1 MTKLKLSMITGA
13 LLASSAAFAQ
23 VTAITG
29 VTVHTAT
36 EQGTLNNATV
46 LIEDGKIKAINPEN
60 VTANETINANGLVLT
75 PGFIGSM
82 NQLGLVEV
90 GAVANSRDASDE
102 KAGLDFDPS
111 YAFNARSSLIPYARK
126 GGITQ
131 SVVSPVNYDGA
142 YQGLAFTAN
151 LSGEF
156 DSVTD
161 KHTAFVIYLGAKSK
175 GSRALSF
182 QQFIEK
188 LEGQKAKLAK
198 KDDKKDDKKDAD
210 KPSGEERV
218 LTQLLNGEMPVVIS
232 ASRAADIVQ
241 IIKLK
246 AEYGLD
252 IIISGAADAVLLAD
266 ELAKAEIPV
275 IVSAVSNLPSDFD
288 AMHATL
294 ENASKLEKAGVKVLL
309 TIAGD
314 SSHNLYQL
322 RFDAGIAV
330 SNGMSYNSAIK
341 AVTSNVA
348 DAFAIDGGKIAVGQ
362 PADLVLWSAD
372 PFELSTTVEKMWING
387 EEVTTESRH
396 DKLRERYTTDSEL
409 PRAYTK

>member
-1 MTKLKLSMITGA
+1 MTKFNLSMITGA

-29 VTVHTAT
+29 ATVHTAT

-60 VTANETINANGLVLT
+60 VTASEIVRANGLVLT

-111 YAFNARSSLIPYARK
+111 YAFNPRSSLIPYARK

-131 SVVSPVNYDGA
+131 SVVSPINYDGSF
-142 YQGLAFTAN
+142 QGLAFTAN

-156 DSVTD
+156 DSVAD
-161 KHTAFVIYLGAKSK
+161 KHTAFVIYLGAKGK
-175 GSRALSF
+175 GSRALAF

-198 KDDKKDDKKDAD
+198 KDDKKEGA

-218 LTQLLNGEMPVVIS
+218 LSQLLNGEMPVVIH
-232 ASRAADIVQ
+232 ASRAADIAQ

-246 AEYGLD
+246 SEYGLD
-252 IIISGAADAVLLAD
+252 IIINGAADAVLLAD

-275 IVSAVSNLPSDFD
+275 IVSAVANLPSDFD

-294 ENASKLEKAGVKVLL
+294 ENAGKLEKAGVKVLL
-309 TIAGD
+309 AIAGD

-330 SNGMSYNSAIK
+330 SNGMSFDSAIK

-348 DAFAIDGGKIAVGQ
+348 DAFDIKGGKIAVGQ

-372 PFELSTTVEKMWING
+372 PFELSTKVEKMWING
-387 EEVTTESRH
+387 EEVKTDSRH

>member
-1 MTKLKLSMITGA
+1 MTKFNLSMITGA

-29 VTVHTAT
+29 ATVHTAT

-60 VTANETINANGLVLT
+60 VTASEIVRANGLVLT

-111 YAFNARSSLIPYARK
+111 YAFNPRSSLIPYARK

-131 SVVSPVNYDGA
+131 SVVSPINYDGSF
-142 YQGLAFTAN
+142 QGLAFTAN

-156 DSVTD
+156 DSVAD

-175 GSRALSF
+175 GSRALAF

-198 KDDKKDDKKDAD
+198 KDDKKEGD

-218 LTQLLNGEMPVVIS
+218 LSQLLNGEMPVVIH
-232 ASRAADIVQ
+232 ASRAADIAQ

-246 AEYGLD
+246 SEYGLD
-252 IIISGAADAVLLAD
+252 IIINGAADAVLLAD

-275 IVSAVSNLPSDFD
+275 IVSAVANLPSDFD

-294 ENASKLEKAGVKVLL
+294 ENAGKLEKAGVKVLL
-309 TIAGD
+309 AIAGD

-330 SNGMSYNSAIK
+330 SNGMSYDSAIK

-348 DAFAIDGGKIAVGQ
+348 DAFDIKGGKIAVGQ

-372 PFELSTTVEKMWING
+372 PFELSTKVEKMWING
-387 EEVTTESRH
+387 EEVKTDSRH

>member
-1 MTKLKLSMITGA
+1 MTKFKLSMITGA

-29 VTVHTAT
+29 ATVHTAT

-60 VTANETINANGLVLT
+60 VTANETIRANGLVLT

-131 SVVSPVNYDGA
+131 NVATPLNYDGA

-182 QQFIEK
+182 QQFVEK
-188 LEGQKAKLAK
+188 LEGQKAKLA
-198 KDDKKDDKKDAD
+198 KKDDKKDAD

-218 LTQLLNGEMPVVIS
+218 LTQLLNGEMPVVIG
-232 ASRAADIVQ
+232 ASRAADITQ

-246 AEYGLD
+246 SDFGLD
-252 IIISGAADAVLLAD
+252 VIISGAADAVLLAD

-275 IVSAVSNLPSDFD
+275 IVSAVANLPSDFD

-294 ENASKLEKAGVKVLL
+294 ENAGKLEKAGVKVLL

-330 SNGMSYNSAIK
+330 SNGMSYDSAIK